1 MSVPI
6 SAPIV
11 EKKIKKK
18 KVKAPSSSSSVTG
31 IGVGVVA
38 VGPGKKVKKIK
49 SPTSSTVAGKPKV
62 KKMKAAKVAGAA
74 AVIKKKAPKPA
85 GGMTSSGIGA
95 GSILDFKLYR
105 DGKMVMGVGKITWKQ
120 SYSIGKSGLKIDGE
134 TAFPFKPGDRWSIG
148 VLNCPTSVMSFKL

>member
-18 KVKAPSSSSSVTG
+18 KIKVPSSSSVTG

-38 VGPGKKVKKIK
+38 VGPGKKIKKTK
-49 SPTSSTVAGKPKV
+49 PSTPAVAGKPKV
-62 KKMKAAKVAGAA
+62 KKMKVAKVAGAA
-74 AVIKKKAPKPA
+74 TVVKRTAPKPV
-85 GGMTSSGIGA
+85 GGMTSSGTGA
-95 GSILDFKLYR
+95 GSISDFKLYR
-105 DGKMVMGVGKITWKQ
+105 DGKLVMGVGKITWKQ